1 MKFLK
6 QRRCKMKKRVILF
19 SILWLS
25 ANSFVCISQAKA
37 MYRVT
42 NLFTKEFTHASV
54 PKRLIHNS
62 PPVKQ
67 EFLYNKVRN
76 QYHYYV
82 ESDDS
87 LKLVEQGRFISRN
100 EISQKDVTHRLKKDE
115 DEGLEEDSSYKMPV
129 YKKKIRG
136 KSP

>member
-1 MKFLK
+1 
-6 QRRCKMKKRVILF
+6 MKKSVISF

-42 NLFTKEFTHASV
+42 NLFTKEFTHSSV

-87 LKLVEQGRFISRN
+87 LKLAEQGRFISRN
-100 EISQKDVTHRLKKDE
+100 EISQKDEKDVTHRFKKE
-115 DEGLEEDSSYKMPV
+115 ENEGLEEVSSYKMPV
-129 YKKKIRG
+129 YKEKIRG
-136 KSP
+136 KNP